1 MNAQAIKIPK
11 IIKIAKV
18 IFFAVSPFGAK
29 IAKTIEID
37 SIKIPVKE
45 PKCIY
50 LENEPKNKNAVKNI
64 EMKPKYFLIVL
75 AFLEKMN
82 YTYYTTIK
90 VN

>member
-1 MNAQAIKIPK
+1 M
-11 IIKIAKV
+11 

-50 LENEPKNKNAVKNI
+50 LENELKNKNVVKNI

-75 AFLEKMN
+75 AFLEKIN
-82 YTYYTTIK
+82 YTDYTIK
-90 VN
+90 KVDQSEFLTKTLFY